1 MYIEVTHSSGDVSRH
16 TVDTLTVI
24 QVGPQGA
31 PTAAFSLQDVEGVE
45 LVHADLPVEPEPDIT
60 VTLGDLLD
68 TIPVAADLPF
78 AGPDAA
84 VGGTLQVSDTGDP
97 TVTPPVETVVPAP
110 IPDGDTGPWLGE
122 VVAADSAPED
132 STPEAT
138 VSGEPSPPVDLAH
151 ADAVTEATSALE
163 VAAEIPEA
171 AAQIATEALA
181 DVEIALTS
189 WPDSAELLDAK
200 AKLEELATTPAS

>member
-1 MYIEVTHSSGDVSRH
+1 MYIEVTHTTGQVSRH
-16 TVDTLTVI
+16 PVDTSTVVQI
-24 QVGPQGA
+24 GPQGA
-31 PTAAFSLQDVEGVE
+31 PTAAFSMDGVEGVE

-60 VTLGDLLD
+60 GTLRGLLD
-68 TIPVAADLPF
+68 TIPVPADLPF

-84 VGGTLQVSDTGDP
+84 VGGTLQVSDTGEP
-97 TVTPPVETVVPAP
+97 VVTPPVDPATVPADP
-110 IPDGDTGPWLGE
+110 IEAP
-122 VVAADSAPED
+122 ADPPVPVTDSSPES
-132 STPEAT
+132 STPSPAT
-138 VSGEPSPPVDLAH
+138 TTDNQPADLAH

-200 AKLEELATTPAS
+200 AKLTELAATEAS